1 VSAPNHRAALA
12 ALEAARPSIGRLRI
26 DRHPDDIAADVIEA
40 WSAVETALRSLLG
53 GSSLSG
59 LDLVRELSQRH
70 QLSLAQ
76 ANALAEFSA
85 ARDRATYTPY
95 TPTVVDID
103 AAREGFRALADGLA
117 ASTGTAVAAE
127 APVPASVAAAPAAAP
142 AAGTRVRGAGIGR
155 ILAIALVLVA
165 VVGGVAYLL
174 MNRGG
179 SDALARGAEAYRA
192 GRREAARG
200 EFAKAVRDDP
210 TRAAPHIYLA
220 RIARDEGDLA
230 AARNEL
236 VQAIKLEPDNATAQ
250 REMGGLL
257 FLLGNYEVARNFYV
271 RAVRL
276 APDDRAAQGYLGCTL
291 VRLGRAQEAA
301 RFLQRAG
308 AGAWS
313 SCAQQMAPG
322 PPPGP

>member
-70 QLSLAQ
+70 QLTLAQ

-95 TPTVVDID
+95 TPTIVDID
-103 AAREGFRALADGLA
+103 AARDGFRALAEGLA
-117 ASTGTAVAAE
+117 KSTGTPVAAE
-127 APVPASVAAAPAAAP
+127 APARAPAAAAAAPAAAQ
-142 AAGTRVRGAGIGR
+142 ARGGGIGR
-155 ILAIALVLVA
+155 TLAVALVLVA
-165 VVGGVAYLL
+165 LLAGGAFFF
-174 MNRGG
+174 MNRGD
-179 SDALARGAEAYRA
+179 SDALARGIADYRA
-192 GRREAARG
+192 GKREAAKG

-210 TRAAPHIYLA
+210 TRAAPHVYLA
-220 RIARDEGDLA
+220 RIARDEGDLNT
-230 AARNEL
+230 ARNEL
-236 VQAIKLEPDNATAQ
+236 LQAIKLESNNSAAL

-257 FLLGNYEVARNFYV
+257 FLMGNYDLARNFYV
-271 RAVRL
+271 HAVRQD
-276 APDDRAAQGYLGCTL
+276 PNDRAALGYLGCTL
-291 VRLGRAQEAA
+291 IRLGRAREAA
-301 RFLQRAG
+301 SFLQRAG
-308 AGAWS
+308 PGAWS
-313 SCAQQMAPG
+313 TCAQQIVPG
-322 PPPGP
+322 QTAGP

>member
-1 VSAPNHRAALA
+1 MSAPNHRAALA

-26 DRHPDDIAADVIEA
+26 DRDPDDIAADVIEA

-70 QLSLAQ
+70 QLTLAQ

-95 TPTVVDID
+95 TPTIVDID
-103 AAREGFRALADGLA
+103 AARDGFRALAEGLA
-117 ASTGTAVAAE
+117 KSTGTAVSVD
-127 APVPASVAAAPAAAP
+127 APVPVAAAAAPAPAAAP
-142 AAGTRVRGAGIGR
+142 RTRGVGIGR
-155 ILAIALVLVA
+155 ALAAALALVA
-165 VVGGVAYLL
+165 VVAVVTFLL
-174 MNRGG
+174 MNRGD
-179 SDALARGAEAYRA
+179 SDALARGIEAYRT

-200 EFAKAVRDDP
+200 ELAKAVRDDP

-220 RIARDEGDLA
+220 RIARDEGDLTT
-230 AARNEL
+230 ARNEL
-236 VQAIKLEPDNATAQ
+236 AQAIKLEPDNATAL

-257 FLLGNYEVARNFYV
+257 FLTGNYELARNFYV

-276 APDDRAAQGYLGCTL
+276 APEDRAAQGYLGCTL
-291 VRLGRAQEAA
+291 MRLGRAQEAA

-313 SCAQQMAPG
+313 TCAQQLAPG
-322 PPPGP
+322 PPVGP